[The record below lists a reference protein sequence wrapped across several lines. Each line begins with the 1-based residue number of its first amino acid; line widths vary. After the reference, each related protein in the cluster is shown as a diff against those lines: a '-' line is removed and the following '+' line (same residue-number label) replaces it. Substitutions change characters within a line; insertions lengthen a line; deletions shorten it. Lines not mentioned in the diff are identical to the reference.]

1 MHGPYPGELRMHVID
16 FVEERLLRFPY
27 LASDIIEVMGSAKAR
42 HQKVASE
49 TRSQID
55 ASVA

>member
-1 MHGPYPGELRMHVID
+1 MHVID